1 MQEMPLLLRSGIL
14 IMPFNLKNRSLL
26 SLVHHTP
33 AEIDYLV
40 DLAIDRQMA

>member
-1 MQEMPLLLRSGIL
+1 MPMNLRG
-14 IMPFNLKNRSLL
+14 RSLL

-40 DLAIDRQMA
+40 DLAIDLKKAKRMGNEVQRL

>member
-1 MQEMPLLLRSGIL
+1 MPMNLRG
-14 IMPFNLKNRSLL
+14 RSLL

-40 DLAIDRQMA
+40 DLAIDLKKGQAHGQ